1 MDNTHKQ
8 NIDPRRYNALVRAFA
23 RVNNALKSEPSVDN
37 FNWPVQVAAY
47 SQIDALGETENF
59 SVESFLDDVR
69 AFNLGSAS
77 TFAPR
82 RRDERQRE
90 PETPRILIE
99 LVRAFKNRAPSLG
112 EKFERVV
119 KTNDSIATA
128 SIDFL
133 IAEYLY
139 LNRSI
144 THVEREIKNESFRVA
159 MFNAHAETH
168 YIAALNVI
176 RSYASAMA
184 RSALA
189 ADVETAIGDG
199 DNAN

>member
-47 SQIDALGETENF
+47 SQIDALGETEIF
-59 SVESFLDDVR
+59 SVEPFLDDVR

-77 TFAPR
+77 TFVPR
-82 RRDERQRE
+82 RRDELQRA
-90 PETPRILIE
+90 PETPQILIE

-119 KTNDSIATA
+119 KTNAPVAFAAIE
-128 SIDFL
+128 FL

-139 LNRSI
+139 LDRSF
-144 THVEREIKNESFRVA
+144 THVEREVKNESFRVA
-159 MFNAHAETH
+159 MFDARAETL

-189 ADVETAIGDG
+189 VDVETAIGDG